1 MSGVRI
7 LKPSRFV
14 YDAIILG
21 YQERLEMIR
30 SVDSGEYTELYT
42 RFMENV
48 VRFCKNNDLKLN
60 DVMTDIEL
68 K

>member
-1 MSGVRI
+1 MSGVRV

-30 SVDSGEYTELYT
+30 SADSEEYTELYT
-42 RFMENV
+42 QFMQNV
-48 VRFCKNNDLKLN
+48 VRFCIKNDLKLD

>member
-1 MSGVRI
+1 MR
-7 LKPSRFV
+7 PSTIV
-14 YDAIILG
+14 YDSIILI

-30 SVDSGEYTELYT
+30 LSDSGEYTELYT

-48 VRFCKNNDLKLN
+48 VEFCKNSDLKVD

-68 K
+68 KK

>member
-42 RFMENV
+42 RFVDNV
-48 VRFCKNNDLKLN
+48 VRFCIKNDLKVD